1 MARPKQVAKEDRETV
16 TVTYTVEP
24 YFAVS
29 VDSLPGI
36 KGVGKTAQDAV
47 INLRSSVRRRY
58 PHTKYDIIERT
69 DTRDLMSAIS
79 WREPVYE

>member
-16 TVTYTVEP
+16 IVTYTIEP

-36 KGVGKTAQDAV
+36 KGVGPTAKEAV

-58 PHTKYDIIERT
+58 PFSKYDIIERT
-69 DTRDLMSAIS
+69 DTRELLSAIA